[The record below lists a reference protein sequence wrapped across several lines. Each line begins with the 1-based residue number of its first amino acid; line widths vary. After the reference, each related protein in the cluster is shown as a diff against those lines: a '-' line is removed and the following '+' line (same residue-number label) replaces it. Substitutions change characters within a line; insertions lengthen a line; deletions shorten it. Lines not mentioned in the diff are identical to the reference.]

1 MENRKPLNFAQAL
14 RSKPREPQDSEP
26 VERQISTGQ
35 DSQIS
40 TGRDSQQATIP
51 INQLP
56 PPSLLPTAAAE
67 SAITIAKSRKV
78 ASHRRKHVDSR
89 KGDRHRGDKVPFNNR
104 ISEATYQ
111 RIKHFLVD
119 HDMEQQEFAEL
130 SAIHFMD
137 ALAIHRAENPAS
149 GLASDERELMILFK
163 TSPPIINLYLQY
175 NPENRW
181 KPADDYEGQRY
192 NDKDIR
198 LIEVGIIQTQFNAR
212 FKKINSFKYYTTE
225 IDIALDTPLADETI
239 VVMLKHARRRWKEA
253 TGSADSKS

>member
-1 MENRKPLNFAQAL
+1 MATENRKPLNFAQAL
-14 RSKPREPQDSEP
+14 RSKPRENTDSQP
-26 VERQISTGQ
+26 AERQVSTEE
-35 DSQIS
+35 DSQLS
-40 TGRDSQQATIP
+40 TTPASQQATAPVTQI
-51 INQLP
+51 P
-56 PPSLLPTAAAE
+56 PPSLLPTAPPE
-67 SAITIAKSRKV
+67 PAIQVAKPRKV
-78 ASHRRKHVDSR
+78 DSHRRKRVDSR

-137 ALAIHRAENPAS
+137 AVDSHREEKSAS
-149 GLASDERELMILFK
+149 GLAPDEREMMILFK
-163 TSPPIINLYLQY
+163 TQPSIINLYLQY

-198 LIEVGIIQTQFNAR
+198 LIEFGIIQTQFNAR

-225 IDIALDTPLADETI
+225 IDIALETPLTEETI
-239 VVMLKHARRRWKEA
+239 EVMMKHARRRWREA
-253 TGSADSKS
+253 TGSANG